1 MNTRKDFT
9 SRREFLRL
17 SVAGAVGVIAAACV
31 PAAPGDG
38 QPEEGAAEAMPVSEE
53 AAEIRL
59 SHWWG
64 DQHKKWLPIVEE
76 KSGTVFKEEIYPFG
90 EYVLKVLT
98 QVAGGVAPDII
109 QLGGPMYPDFFTRG
123 IFVPFNDVLA
133 ASDIDMSKWYADP
146 VVEHGY
152 KGDIM
157 GLSLFTQQAMMAYLN
172 LELVRQAGYP
182 EDELPLWGN
191 SNFDQWHW
199 SDFVEFMQAVTLKKS
214 DGTYEQYGY
223 QAAETSINAYGY
235 QLATHDTWF
244 IDDTEYEETECL
256 LDRPEAIAA
265 VHDYVDLTTVHG
277 VAPTLEA
284 QQGIEGGLFRAGL
297 AAASVSWSN
306 QTYLAAQLP
315 FELGFMHL
323 PWVDRRVHGVNA
335 NLWCINKESQVI
347 PKAQEAAIVQTTDYE
362 VGQAL
367 VDLAATLSAYDPAYY
382 LDSLPAGD
390 LGTIVQVMLARLEGM
405 SACDYCTEDVNIF
418 KRAAFGRVGR
428 FMQERFRVEV
438 ELALIGAKSV
448 EEAMQ
453 AAKASIDKE
462 IQSPA

>member
-1 MNTRKDFT
+1 MNPRRTLT
-9 SRREFLRL
+9 SRRDFLRL
-17 SVAGAVGVIAAACV
+17 SVVGAVGAIAVAC
-31 PAAPGDG
+31 APGAV
-38 QPEEGAAEAMPVSEE
+38 QPVEESAAEAMPASEE
-53 AAEIRL
+53 ATEIRL

-76 KSGTVFKEEIYPFG
+76 KSGTIFKEEIYPFG
-90 EYVLKVLT
+90 EYVTKVLT
-98 QVAGGVAPDII
+98 QVAGGLAPDII
-109 QLGGPMYPDFFTRG
+109 QLGGPMYPDFFPRG

-157 GLSLFTQQAMMAYLN
+157 GLSLFTQQAMMAYVN
-172 LELVRQAGYP
+172 LDLVRNAGYP
-182 EDELPLWGN
+182 EEDLPLWGN
-191 SNFDQWHW
+191 SNFDQWNW
-199 SDFVEFMQAVTLKKS
+199 SDFVDFMKAVTIRNS
-214 DGTYEQYGY
+214 DGTIEQYGY
-223 QAAETSINAYGY
+223 QAAETGVNAYGY
-235 QLATHDTWF
+235 QFATYDTWF

-256 LDRPEAIAA
+256 LDTPEALAA

-284 QQGIEGGLFRAGL
+284 QQGIEAGLFRAGL
-297 AAASVSWSN
+297 AVASVTWSN
-306 QTYLAAQLP
+306 QSYLAAQLP

-323 PWVDRRVHGVNA
+323 PWVERRVHGVNA
-335 NLWCINKESQVI
+335 NLWCINKESAVI
-347 PKAQEAAIVQTTDYE
+347 PKAQEASIVQTTDYE

-382 LDSLPAGD
+382 LSSLPEGD
-390 LGTIVQVMLARLEGM
+390 LGTIVQVMLARLKGM

-418 KRAAFGRVGR
+418 KRASFGRVGR
-428 FMQERFRVEV
+428 FMQDKFRAGV
-438 ELALIGAKSV
+438 ELAFIGQKTV

-453 AAKASIDKE
+453 EAKASIDKE
-462 IQSPA
+462 IQASAS

>member
-1 MNTRKDFT
+1 MNAKKNLT
-9 SRREFLRL
+9 SRRDFLRL
-17 SVAGAVGVIAAACV
+17 SAAGAVSAIAVAC
-31 PAAPGDG
+31 APGAV
-38 QPEEGAAEAMPVSEE
+38 QPVEDSAGEAMPASEE
-53 AAEIRL
+53 PVEIRL

-64 DQHKKWLPIVEE
+64 EQHKKWLPIVEE
-76 KSGTVFKEEIYPFG
+76 KSGTIFKEEIYPFG
-90 EYVLKVLT
+90 EYVTKVLT

-109 QLGGPMYPDFFTRG
+109 QLGGPMYPDFFPRG

-133 ASDIDMSKWYADP
+133 SSDIDMSKWYADP

-157 GLSLFTQQAMMAYLN
+157 GLSLFTQQAMMAYVN
-172 LELVRQAGYP
+172 LDLVRNAGYP
-182 EDELPLWGN
+182 EEDLPLWGN
-191 SNFDQWHW
+191 SNFDQWNW
-199 SDFVEFMQAVTLKKS
+199 SDFVDFMKAVTIRSS
-214 DGTYEQYGY
+214 DGTIEQYGY

-235 QLATHDTWF
+235 QLATYDTWF
-244 IDDTEYEETECL
+244 IDDTEYDETECL
-256 LDRPEAIAA
+256 LDTPEAIAA
-265 VHDYVDLTTVHG
+265 VHDYVDLTVVHG

-323 PWVDRRVHGVNA
+323 PWVERRVHGVNA
-335 NLWCINKESQVI
+335 NLWCINKESAVI

-382 LDSLPAGD
+382 LDSLPEGD

-428 FMQERFRVEV
+428 FMQDKFRTGV
-438 ELALIGAKSV
+438 ELAFIGEKTV

-453 AAKASIDKE
+453 EAKASIDQE
-462 IQSPA
+462 IQASAS